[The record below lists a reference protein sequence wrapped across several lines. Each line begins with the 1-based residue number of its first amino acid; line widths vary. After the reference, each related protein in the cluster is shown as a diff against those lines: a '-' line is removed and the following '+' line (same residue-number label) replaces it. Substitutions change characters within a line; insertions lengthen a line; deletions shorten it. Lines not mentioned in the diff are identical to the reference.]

1 MHKNI
6 TFSIGNVA
14 LIDKIDSETSF
25 FNTVFEP
32 VMGKARTFIPS
43 VKLLMNNKLGQSISI
58 NRILD
63 FTPDEFQKILGFKD
77 KVAERTLYRTLERIG
92 ERHQFILELYQQ
104 WIQAQKLVD
113 PTQFVDFSSTYFEGT
128 KCQLGKRGY
137 SRDNQPGKL
146 QITFGIS
153 VGLNN
158 IPTMLTIQKGNV
170 QDKAHMKSMIRLC
183 SRILP
188 DNSLL
193 VFDCGGNTKANK
205 KAILD
210 LKLQYLTLKAKKKG
224 PYLKAITLFRNG
236 VQVQFI
242 SNEEEYR
249 CVKVSDEEVYQY
261 IFFSKCRE
269 SEQLATKQRK
279 FEKELDEG
287 SKLLKKVEKGKDLGQ
302 HVSTEG
308 WIVLWGDL
316 QKTIDGIF
324 NPYITGIEGFFILES
339 SVNEEP
345 ENILETYKNRDK
357 AEKLIRDLKEGAE
370 MRPVRHWSDNAVIGF
385 VLIVFLTKVLVSL
398 TEFSC
403 KNPIVK
409 NLKVLKK
416 YLINLTLTIVYPE
429 FGYGIR
435 IISNYLP
442 ELQPFFGD
450 FIKKFGTLEALQTAG
465 KPYLANEVYAKN

>member
-1 MHKNI
+1 MHKNV
-6 TFSIGNVA
+6 TFPLGNVA
-14 LIDKIDSETSF
+14 LIDKIDFETGF
-25 FNTVFEP
+25 FKAVIEP
-32 VMGKARTFIPS
+32 VQGKARTFIPS
-43 VKLLMNNKLGQSISI
+43 VKLLMNNKLGQSVSI

-63 FTPDEFQKILGFKD
+63 FTSAEFQEILGFQNNTK
-77 KVAERTLYRTLERIG
+77 ERTLYRTLERIG

-104 WIQAQKLVD
+104 WIRAQDLVD
-113 PTQFVDFSSTYFEGT
+113 STQFVDFSSTYFEGT

-170 QDKAHMKSMIRLC
+170 QDKTHMKSMIRLC
-183 SRILP
+183 SKILP
-188 DNSLL
+188 RNSLL

-205 KAILD
+205 QAILD
-210 LKLQYLTLKAKKKG
+210 KKLQYLTLKAKKKG
-224 PYLKAITLFRNG
+224 PYLKAIPRFQNG
-236 VQVQFI
+236 EQVQFT

-249 CVKVSDEEVYQY
+249 CVKVFDGEAYQY
-261 IFFSKCRE
+261 IFFSKNRE
-269 SEQLATKQRK
+269 SEQLAAKQRK
-279 FEKELDEG
+279 FEKELEDG
-287 SKLLKKVEKGKDLGQ
+287 LKLLKKVEKGKDLGH
-302 HVSTEG
+302 HVSAEG
-308 WIVLWGDL
+308 WIIFRGVL
-316 QKTIDGIF
+316 QKTLDGIP

-339 SVNEEP
+339 SVNDEP
-345 ENILETYKNRDK
+345 EKILETYKNRDK

-370 MRPVRHWSDNAVIGF
+370 IRPIRHWSDNAVIGF

-398 TEFSC
+398 TEVLC
-403 KNPIVK
+403 KNPLVK

-416 YLINLTLTIVYPE
+416 YLNNLTLTIVYPT
-429 FGYGIR
+429 FGFGIR

-450 FIKKFGTLEALQTAG
+450 FIKKYGTLVA
-465 KPYLANEVYAKN
+465 PNCW